1 MPAKKKI
8 TKEAIIETA
17 VEILRT
23 EGFEK
28 LGARRIANRLGCSTQ
43 PIYSEFAGMDELKAA
58 LKTVAEQCYI
68 DNVARYTARSEYS
81 PYMAFGLGF
90 IRFAGEDKALFRY
103 LYMTD
108 SHGEKQ
114 AIEDVNA
121 PAIMQ
126 VLTGEYGFP
135 ADTARALHN
144 DMAIYAYGLAVMLN
158 TGYLSLS
165 EDRIKERLLLEF
177 VALARAYGLPDG
189 SKAPDLTDI
198 PFPGK

>member
-8 TKEAIIETA
+8 TKEAIIETV

-23 EGFEK
+23 DGFER
-28 LGARRIANRLGCSTQ
+28 LNARRIAQRLGCSTQ
-43 PIYSEFAGMDELKAA
+43 PIYSEFAGMEELKAA
-58 LKTVAEQCYI
+58 LKEEAEKCYI
-68 DNVARYTARSEYS
+68 ENVRHYTERSEYS

-126 VLTGEYGFP
+126 VLTGTYGYP

-158 TGYLSLS
+158 TGYLDLS
-165 EDRIKERLLLEF
+165 EESIKERLLLEF

-189 SKAPDLTDI
+189 SKAPDLAAI

>member
-1 MPAKKKI
+1 MPARKKV
-8 TKEAIIETA
+8 TREAIIRTA

-23 EGFEK
+23 EGFER
-28 LGARRIANRLGCSTQ
+28 LNARSIARHLCCSTQ
-43 PIYSEFAGMDELKAA
+43 PIYSEFAGMEELKAA
-58 LKTVAEQCYI
+58 LKEEAEKCYI
-68 DNVARYTARSEYS
+68 ENVSRYTARSEYS

-90 IRFAGEDKALFRY
+90 IRFAKEDKALFRY

-121 PAIMQ
+121 PNIMQ
-126 VLTGEYGFP
+126 VLTAEYGYP
-135 ADTARALHN
+135 AETARALHN

-158 TGYLSLS
+158 TGYLDIG
-165 EDRIKERLLLEF
+165 EDQIKERLLLEF
-177 VALARAYGLPDG
+177 VALARAYDLSDS
-189 SKAPDLTDI
+189 SKAPDLESI